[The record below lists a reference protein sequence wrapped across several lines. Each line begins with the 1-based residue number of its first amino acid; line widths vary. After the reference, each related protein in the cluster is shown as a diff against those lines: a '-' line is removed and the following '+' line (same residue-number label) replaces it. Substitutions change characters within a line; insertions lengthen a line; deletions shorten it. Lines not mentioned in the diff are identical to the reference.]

1 MVLYFYP
8 KGDALR
14 CTLEAIKFTELQPE
28 FAALD
33 TLILGISKD
42 SCDSHGTLR
51 TSTASMCAYSWIPRG
66 RSVRPMVFG
75 GKRTPAARNAR
86 ALVDKGSK
94 IRHALYDIK
103 PKDRAA
109 RILEL
114 IRGL

>member
-1 MVLYFYP
+1 
-8 KGDALR
+8 LR
-14 CTLEAIKFTELQPE
+14 PSSSQTE

-42 SCDSHGTLR
+42 SCDSYGALR

-75 GKRTPAARNAR
+75 GKRTPAARNTWAS
-86 ALVDKGSK
+86 VDKGGK
-94 IRHALYDIK
+94 IHHAFYGIK

-109 RILEL
+109 
-114 IRGL
+114 